1 MFLELEIYFV
11 IEDIVRVFLIV
22 MLICVFWEEVFDI
35 VFVVFITFI
44 ILFIEFVLFMVKR
57 YFVKNCEEESLE
69 DEVLVFSILDDIFRD
84 FYDDFFVFG
93 EMVLNGFFEDNFFF
107 DV

>member
-35 VFVVFITFI
+35 VFVVFIMFI

-69 DEVLVFSILDDIFRD
+69 DEVLVFSIVDDIF
-84 FYDDFFVFG
+84 
-93 EMVLNGFFEDNFFF
+93 
-107 DV
+107 